1 MDSRGH
7 VNSNLIKKRTMA
19 GLEAARARGR
29 KGGRP
34 RLHSAA
40 GKVAL
45 AQKLSCDWTMPIP
58 EMCTILQISKATL
71 YRWVS

>member
-1 MDSRGH
+1 MDSRRH

-29 KGGRP
+29 QGGRP
-34 RLHSAA
+34 RLNSAA

-45 AQKLSCDWTMPIP
+45 AQKLYCDWTMPIP
-58 EMCTILQISKATL
+58 EICKILHISKATL